1 MSDRRTGTEFEQIT
15 RRWTDLEPPVAW
27 PTLEKW
33 RKDWENA
40 LRSLPYVRS
49 VRLEQNPTLN
59 CLLSGRVVVN
69 ASAVFE
75 GVQADLERVW
85 SRHVSEGLEATHS
98 IANDG
103 EAIALRFAAKSPTG
117 YVIGRITCIR
127 ES

>member
-1 MSDRRTGTEFEQIT
+1 MSNRRTGPEFEQIT
-15 RRWTDLEPPVAW
+15 RRWTDIDPPVAW

-40 LRSLPYVRS
+40 LRALPYVRS
-49 VRLEQNPTLN
+49 VRLEQNPTLG

-75 GVQADLERVW
+75 GVVADIERLW
-85 SRHVSEGLEATHS
+85 SRHVSEGLEATHT
-98 IANDG
+98 IDCDG
-103 EAIALRFAAKSPTG
+103 DSIALRFAAKSPSG
-117 YVIGRITCIR
+117 YVIGRLTCIR